1 MINIITGKI
10 NSYKTT
16 RIKKIYDEDKLGDG
30 FISVKTMKE
39 DKVLYYEFEHLKT
52 GSKRISIIHTNH
64 YPNQFTKYD
73 QVGPYVFDLD
83 YLKEVEQEIEQ
94 MIAQRV
100 EPIFIDEIGLLEI
113 NKKYFYTILKK
124 IVDSELEAYIT
135 VRNTLITSV
144 IDVLKLKDYKIIG

>member
-39 DKVLYYEFEHLKT
+39 DKVLYYELEHLKT
-52 GSKRISIIHTNH
+52 GAKRISIIHTGH
-64 YPNQFTKYD
+64 YPNQFINYD

-83 YLKEVEQEIEQ
+83 YLKEVEQEIEE
-94 MIAQRV
+94 MIKKRV
-100 EPIFIDEIGLLEI
+100 EPIYLDEIGLLEI
-113 NKKYFYTILKK
+113 NKKYFYAILKK

-135 VRNTLITSV
+135 VRNTLIASV